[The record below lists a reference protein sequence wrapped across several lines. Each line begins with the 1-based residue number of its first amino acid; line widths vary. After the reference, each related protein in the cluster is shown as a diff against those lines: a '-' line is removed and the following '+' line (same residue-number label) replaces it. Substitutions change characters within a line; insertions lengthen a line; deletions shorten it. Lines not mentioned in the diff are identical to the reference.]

1 MVCNVGGASTNGSEC
16 GGNGALVIM
25 ELPLDKIRKPF
36 IWTKV
41 IDPHKVKELMDSLDR
56 N

>member
-1 MVCNVGGASTNGSEC
+1 MTHHIHVIMISKMVCNAGGASTNGSEC

-36 IWTKV
+36 I
-41 IDPHKVKELMDSLDR
+41 
-56 N
+56 